1 MYAEHTPVTVNIA
14 LAALKLEAGAVGVV
28 VHVHR
33 SGLAYEVEFMDTS
46 GRTVGVAT
54 VDATDLRVLDAGLR

>member
-1 MYAEHTPVTVNIA
+1 MYAEHTPVAITVA
-14 LAALKLEAGAVGVV
+14 LPSLSLEVGAVGVV

-33 SGLAYEVEFMDTS
+33 SGQAYEVEFMDEG

-54 VDATDLRVLDAGLR
+54 VDATNLRVQDASL